1 MPSKKVEAALLKQKE
16 AKQKKVLFLLVPV
29 FLGLMAWQGPKTYK
43 SLMGGSATPPP
54 TTVAPTTTAPTPGS
68 APSTPGA
75 GAVVPPSQLVD
86 TDTPPSVLD
95 GQLGNL
101 GVFPGR
107 DPFSGG
113 TIAAGTSSGGA
124 SGGTSGGTG
133 TGTGTTAT
141 PSSAQ
146 LEINSKAEAVS
157 ASGTFPNDDPVFK
170 LVSLTPTSVTIALAS
185 GKNFTN
191 GDATETIAIGETLT
205 VNGDD
210 GSSFVIKLVSV
221 SSN

>member
-1 MPSKKVEAALLKQKE
+1 MASKKAEAALLRQKE

-29 FLGLMAWQGPKTYK
+29 FIGLIAWQGPKTFK
-43 SLMGGSATPPP
+43 AFTGGNAPPP
-54 TTVAPTTTAPTPGS
+54 TTAAPTTAPTPGS

-86 TDTPPSVLD
+86 TDAPPSPGD
-95 GQLGNL
+95 GQLSNL

-113 TIAAGTSSGGA
+113 AVPPSLGEVSTGGAGT
-124 SGGTSGGTG
+124 GTG

-146 LEINSKAEAVS
+146 LEINSKTEAVS
-157 ASGTFPNDDPVFK
+157 ASGTFPSSDPVFK
-170 LVSLTPTSVTIALAS
+170 LVSLSTSSVTIALAS

-210 GSSFVIKLVSV
+210 GTSFVIKLVSV

>member
-1 MPSKKVEAALLKQKE
+1 MASKKVQAALLKQKE

-29 FLGLMAWQGPKTYK
+29 FLGLMAWQGPKTFK
-43 SLMGGSATPPP
+43 AITGGNAPPP
-54 TTVAPTTTAPTPGS
+54 TTAAPSTTAPTPGS

-86 TDTPPSVLD
+86 TDAPPSLMD
-95 GQLGNL
+95 GQMSNL

-113 TIAAGTSSGGA
+113 AITPNPGDVSTGGV
-124 SGGTSGGTG
+124 GGGTG

-157 ASGTFPNDDPVFK
+157 ASGTFPSDDPVFK

-191 GDATETIAIGETLT
+191 GDATETIAVGETLT

-210 GSSFVIKLVSV
+210 GSSFVVKLVAV

>member
-16 AKQKKVLFLLVPV
+16 AKQKKVLFLLVPL

-43 SLMGGSATPPP
+43 SLMGGSTPAP
-54 TTVAPTTTAPTPGS
+54 TTAAPTTTAPTPGS

-86 TDTPPSVLD
+86 TDTPPSAED
-95 GQLGNL
+95 GQLSNL

-113 TIAAGTSSGGA
+113 TSAAGT
-124 SGGTSGGTG
+124 GGTGTG

-141 PSSAQ
+141 PTTARF
-146 LEINSKAEAVS
+146 EINGAAEDVS
-157 ASGTFPNDDPVFK
+157 IGDTFPESDPVFK
-170 LVSLTPTSVTIALAS
+170 LVSVTATSAMVALAS
-185 GKNFTN
+185 GANFTS
-191 GDATETIAIGETLT
+191 GDPSEEIKVGETLT
-205 VNGDD
+205 VVGDD
-210 GSSFVIKLVSV
+210 GSNFSIKLVST
-221 SSN
+221 S

>member
-1 MPSKKVEAALLKQKE
+1 MASKKAEAALLRQKE

-29 FLGLMAWQGPKTYK
+29 FLGLMAWQGPKTFK
-43 SLMGGSATPPP
+43 AITGGNAPPP
-54 TTVAPTTTAPTPGS
+54 TTAAPTTAPTPGS

-86 TDTPPSVLD
+86 TDTPPSALD
-95 GQLGNL
+95 GQLSNL

-113 TIAAGTSSGGA
+113 TIAAGT
-124 SGGTSGGTG
+124 GGTSGGTG

-146 LEINSKAEAVS
+146 LEVNAKTQAVS
-157 ASGTFPNDDPVFK
+157 ASGTFPSDDPVFK
-170 LVSLTPTSVTIALAS
+170 LVSLTPTSVTIALSS
-185 GKNFTN
+185 GKPFTN
-191 GDATETIAIGETLT
+191 GDETETIAIGETLT

-210 GSSFVIKLVSV
+210 GTSFVIKLVSV
-221 SSN
+221 ASN

>member
-1 MPSKKVEAALLKQKE
+1 MASKKVQAALLKQKE

-29 FLGLMAWQGPKTYK
+29 FLGLMAWQGPKTFK
-43 SLMGGSATPPP
+43 AITGGNAPPP
-54 TTVAPTTTAPTPGS
+54 TTAAPSTTAPTPGS

-86 TDTPPSVLD
+86 TDVPPSLMD
-95 GQLGNL
+95 GQMSNL

-113 TIAAGTSSGGA
+113 AIAPSLGNVSTD
-124 SGGTSGGTG
+124 GTG
-133 TGTGTTAT
+133 TPTGTGSTAT

-146 LEINSKAEAVS
+146 LEVNSQTEAVS
-157 ASGTFPNDDPVFK
+157 ASGTFPSDDPVFK

-191 GDATETIAIGETLT
+191 GDATETIAVGETLT

-210 GSSFVIKLVSV
+210 GSSFVVKLVSV

>member
-1 MPSKKVEAALLKQKE
+1 MASKKAAAALLKQKE
-16 AKQKKVLFLLVPV
+16 AKQKKVLFLLVPL
-29 FLGLMAWQGPKTYK
+29 FLGLMAWQGPKTFK
-43 SLMGGSATPPP
+43 ALTGGNTPPTA
-54 TTVAPTTTAPTPGS
+54 TTAAPATTTGAPTPGS

-86 TDTPPSVLD
+86 TDAPPSTMD
-95 GQLGNL
+95 GQLDNL

-113 TIAAGTSSGGA
+113 MIGAGT

-157 ASGTFPNDDPVFK
+157 ASGTFPSDDPVFK
-170 LVSLTPTSVTIALAS
+170 LVSLTSTSVTIALAS
-185 GKNFTN
+185 GKSFTN